1 MTVCR
6 GIRGATIAEE
16 NTADGIYS
24 ATKELLDGLIEGNS
38 IIEREVAA
46 VYFTMTPDLNAV
58 FPGGGGPPS
67 GMEQHSLDG
76 RHGDRS
82 PRELDQVYP
91 DFDSSEY
98 GQRAP
103 RVG

>member
-24 ATKELLDGLIEGNS
+24 ATKELLDGLIEGNN
-38 IIEREVAA
+38 IIEGEVAA

-58 FPGGGGPPS
+58 SRRRWPAKR
-67 GMEQHSLDG
+67 DG
-76 RHGDRS
+76 TTQ
-82 PRELDQVYP
+82 P
-91 DFDSSEY
+91 
-98 GQRAP
+98 
-103 RVG
+103 

>member
-16 NTADGIYS
+16 NTADGIYA

-58 FPGGGGPPS
+58 FPAAVAKR
-67 GMEQHSLDG
+67 DG
-76 RHGDRS
+76 TTQ
-82 PRELDQVYP
+82 P
-91 DFDSSEY
+91 
-98 GQRAP
+98 
-103 RVG
+103 